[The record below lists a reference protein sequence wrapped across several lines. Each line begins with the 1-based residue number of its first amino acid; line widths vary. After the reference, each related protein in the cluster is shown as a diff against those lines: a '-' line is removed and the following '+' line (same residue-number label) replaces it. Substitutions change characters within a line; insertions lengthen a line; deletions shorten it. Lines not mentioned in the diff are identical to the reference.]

1 MKSFFRAAAVAWTVG
16 ATLLFVSYHPSA
28 QEGPVLD
35 EPQIVSRDYDVRLL
49 VQSELW
55 NAPRTG
61 AIGDVLAPDR
71 LFFAGGDHADDEWSL
86 RDSGDEA
93 RCWKTAEYLGS
104 ELQDL
109 LQEADADQN
118 FSFDY
123 SRDKLNVSADEA
135 THTVVKWALDALNEV
150 ARARLSMVVYRLKDD
165 APLTAP
171 ALARGEVQGWTKG
184 ARFVGTFAGGLAE
197 PFVLQQTQHR
207 SYVADY
213 DVSLAT
219 EASIAEPR
227 VNDLHTGEEFVLGAV
242 SLSDGRLWVQ
252 GWHAAMKL
260 HQMRSAAT
268 DAGTIELP
276 EVSYSFAPVS
286 AVIENGGA
294 ALIDAGPAGKFLVR
308 AECDRVVRNHELKL
322 PDGETLRLVNCVG
335 SMRGHGLGGFWLMR
349 PTSSALMEDSM
360 FPQVIL
366 EDIEDGPY
374 LDAAMRLSDQLDSA
388 PFQLRALG
396 PYLAVL
402 IPSGDE
408 LLEEDRAYR
417 DDFVAR
423 IDAIPAAPEVVGVR
437 ITAFE
442 VKDDAALPAGV
453 LNGRPSAA
461 DVAELKALAGG
472 KALFDRLSMNLLR
485 QQVDQFE
492 VKLATHLR
500 DYDSHSATGV
510 TALDPQVGTLVLG
523 EQIRWQARSAE
534 DGRLRLEVRSG
545 ITVGGEQFEKVAV
558 GNDGLT
564 VERSHSA
571 LTQARLSD
579 ELAAGERMSCVSPG
593 AGADGR
599 LVVIVVERLK

>member
-28 QEGPVLD
+28 QEGPAMD
-35 EPQIVSRDYDVRLL
+35 EPQVISRDYDVRLL

-71 LFFAGGDHADDEWSL
+71 LFFADEGHADDEWSL

-93 RCWKTAEYLGS
+93 RCWESSEYLGS
-104 ELQDL
+104 ELHDL

-118 FSFDY
+118 CSFDS
-123 SRDKLNVSADEA
+123 SRDKLTVSADETA
-135 THTVVKWALDALNEV
+135 HKVVKWALDALHEV
-150 ARARLSMVVYRLKDD
+150 ARARVSMVVYRLKDD
-165 APLTAP
+165 AQLPAP
-171 ALARGEVQGWTKG
+171 ALARADVPGWAKG

-260 HQMRSAAT
+260 NQMRSATT
-268 DAGTIELP
+268 DAGGIELP

-294 ALIDAGPAGKFLVR
+294 AVIDAGPAGKFLVR
-308 AECDRVVRNHELKL
+308 AECDRVVRNHELL
-322 PDGETLRLVNCVG
+322 LDNGNTLRLINCVG
-335 SMRGHGLGGFWLMR
+335 SMRGHGLGGFWLMN
-349 PTSSALMEDSM
+349 PTSSALMEDSL

-374 LDAAMRLSDQLDSA
+374 LDAACGISDQLAEAGIQSRSFGPFLGVALRMAVNDPEYEQVSA
-388 PFQLRALG
+388 RLN
-396 PYLAVL
+396 
-402 IPSGDE
+402 
-408 LLEEDRAYR
+408 
-417 DDFVAR
+417 
-423 IDAIPAAPEVVGVR
+423 AIPVAPESVGVR
-437 ITAFE
+437 ITAYE

-461 DVAELKALAGG
+461 DVAEVKTLAGG

-485 QQVDQFE
+485 QQVDHFE

-571 LTQARLSD
+571 LTQARLAD
-579 ELAAGERMSCVSPG
+579 ELAAGERMACVSPG

>member
-1 MKSFFRAAAVAWTVG
+1 MKSSFRAAAVAWTVG
-16 ATLLFVSYHPSA
+16 ATLLFASYHPLA
-28 QEGPVLD
+28 QEAAEEA
-35 EPQIVSRDYDVRLL
+35 EPQLLSRDYDVRGL
-49 VQSELW
+49 VQSEMW

-71 LFFAGGDHADDEWSL
+71 LFFADEGHAEDEWSL

-93 RCWKTAEYLGS
+93 RCWDTAAEFGDDIYN
-104 ELQDL
+104 L
-109 LQEADADQN
+109 LQEVEGAT
-118 FSFDY
+118 DY
-123 SRDKLNVSADEA
+123 SYHRTAGALTVKADEA
-135 THTVVKWALDALNEV
+135 THQRVKWLVDAINDV
-150 ARARLSMVVYRLKDD
+150 AKARVGMVVYRMKDD
-165 APLTAP
+165 AQLPAP
-171 ALARGEVQGWTKG
+171 VLAKGDVQGWTKG

-213 DVSLAT
+213 DVNLAT
-219 EASIAEPR
+219 EAVVASPQ
-227 VNDLHTGEEFVLGAV
+227 VNDLHTGEEFVLGV
-242 SLSDGRLWVQ
+242 ISLSDGRLWVQ
-252 GWHAAMKL
+252 GWHASMKHTAM
-260 HQMRSAAT
+260 RTAETSA
-268 DAGTIELP
+268 GSIELP

-294 ALIDAGPAGKFLVR
+294 AVIDAGASGKFLVR

-322 PDGETLRLVNCVG
+322 PGGQTLRLVNCAG
-335 SMRGHGLGGFWLMR
+335 SMRGHGLGGFWLMN

-374 LDAAMRLSDQLDSA
+374 LDAAVRIADQLDHASF
-388 PFQLRALG
+388 PLRVIG
-396 PYLAVL
+396 PYLAAL
-402 IPSGDE
+402 IPSGED
-408 LLEEDRAYR
+408 LPDEDRAHL
-417 DDFVAR
+417 AETAAQ
-423 IDAIPAAPEVVGVR
+423 IDAIPVAPETVGVR

-461 DVAELKALAGG
+461 DVAELKAIAGG
-472 KALFDRLSMNLLR
+472 KPLFDRLSMNLLR

-500 DYDSHSATGV
+500 DYEAQSATGV

-534 DGRLRLEVRSG
+534 DGRLRIELRSG
-545 ITVGGEQFEKVAV
+545 ITVGGGEFEKVAV
-558 GNDGLT
+558 GNEGLT
-564 VERSHSA
+564 VERSRSA
-571 LTQARLSD
+571 LTQARLAD
-579 ELAAGERMSCVSPG
+579 ELAPGERMSCVSPG
-593 AGADGR
+593 AGADGQ

>member
-28 QEGPVLD
+28 QDAAE
-35 EPQIVSRDYDVRLL
+35 EAAPQTVSRDYDVRGL
-49 VQSELW
+49 VQSEMW

-71 LFFAGGDHADDEWSL
+71 LFFSGEGHAQDEWSL

-93 RCWKTAEYLGS
+93 RCWDNAGEFGDDIYNLI
-104 ELQDL
+104 
-109 LQEADADQN
+109 QEAEGAT
-118 FSFDY
+118 DY
-123 SRDKLNVSADEA
+123 SFNGTAGVLTVKADEA
-135 THTVVKWALDALNEV
+135 THQRVKWFVDAINDV
-150 ARARLSMVVYRLKDD
+150 AKARVGMVVYRMKDEAQLP
-165 APLTAP
+165 APVLTK
-171 ALARGEVQGWTKG
+171 GEVPGWTKG

-213 DVSLAT
+213 DVNLAT
-219 EASIAEPR
+219 EAVTASPR
-227 VNDLHTGEEFVLGAV
+227 VNDLHTGEEFVLGVV
-242 SLSDGRLWVQ
+242 SLSDGRLWLQ

-260 HQMRSAAT
+260 NQIRAFGTSA
-268 DAGTIELP
+268 GGIELP

-294 ALIDAGPAGKFLVR
+294 AVIDAGQSGKFLVR

-322 PDGETLRLVNCVG
+322 PGGETLRLVNCAG
-335 SMRGHGLGGFWLMR
+335 SMRGHGLGGFWLMN

-374 LDAAMRLSDQLDSA
+374 LDAAVRIADQLDHA
-388 PFQLRALG
+388 PFPLRVIG
-396 PYLAVL
+396 PYLAAL
-402 IPSGDE
+402 IPSGED
-408 LLEEDRAYR
+408 LPEEDRAQL
-417 DDFVAR
+417 VETAAQ
-423 IDAIPAAPEVVGVR
+423 IDAIPVAPETVGVR

-442 VKDDAALPAGV
+442 IADDAELPAGV
-453 LNGRPSAA
+453 LNGRPGAA
-461 DVAELKALAGG
+461 DVAELKTLAGDQV
-472 KALFDRLSMNLLR
+472 LFDRLSMNLLR

-500 DYDSHSATGV
+500 DYDAQSATGV

-534 DGRLRLEVRSG
+534 DGRLRVEVRSG
-545 ITVGGEQFEKVAV
+545 ITVGGREFEEVSV
-558 GNDGLT
+558 GTEGLT
-564 VERSHSA
+564 VERSRSA
-571 LTQARLSD
+571 LTQARLAD
-579 ELAAGERMSCVSPG
+579 ELAPGERMACVSPG
-593 AGADGR
+593 AGADGQ